1 VSLSLLSKRSL
12 ALLLQLAT
20 IAGTKSKRNML
31 SYLLEAM
38 NMTEKELVN
47 LKKNMND
54 YKSFSFIFLFLSA
67 FLYIGSLLPY
77 DGKTTYNTSLVMLA
91 SFGILLISVFFYW
104 MMRRGQNI
112 YNKNI

>member
-1 VSLSLLSKRSL
+1 VIQLF
-12 ALLLQLAT
+12 LQLAT
-20 IAGTKSKRNML
+20 IAGIKNKQIML
-31 SYLLEAM
+31 RYLLEAM
-38 NMTEKELVN
+38 NMTEKEQVT

-54 YKSFSFIFLFLSA
+54 FKRFSFIFLFLSA
-67 FLYIGSLLPY
+67 FLYIGSILPY

-91 SFGILLISVFFYW
+91 SFVLLLISVFFYW